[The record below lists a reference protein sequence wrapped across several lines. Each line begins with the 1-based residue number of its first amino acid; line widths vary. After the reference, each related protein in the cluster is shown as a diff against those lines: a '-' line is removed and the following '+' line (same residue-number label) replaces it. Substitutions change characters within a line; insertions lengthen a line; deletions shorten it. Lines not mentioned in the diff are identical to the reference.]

1 MCEMAKQTVSRT
13 ALGTATMRLIEQYQ
27 LERTRLFNDPVVEDL
42 VGTPIRFLMKFGA
55 MRHLTLQQ
63 SDAIT
68 KGIYG
73 AQICRTR
80 YTDDAVQAALA
91 QGIDQIVILGAGL
104 DTRPYRL
111 PGIERVK
118 VYEVDLPA
126 VQADKKRKIEQHFG
140 RLPGHVTFVP
150 IDFDTQT
157 LEAVLAGTTF
167 DRSRPALF
175 IWEGVTQYISE
186 DGVRRTLDFVG
197 KSAPGSSI
205 VFTYVLKSIIERRS
219 DIPNADRM
227 MDRVAEQAPWIFGL
241 EPSGIQP
248 YLEIFHLLLVED
260 VGSADYQEKYL
271 KPLGRDM
278 EVFEGERIAHAVV
291 G

>member
-1 MCEMAKQTVSRT
+1 MAKQTVSRT

-27 LERTRLFNDPVVEDL
+27 PERTRLFNDPVVKDL
-42 VGTPIRFLMKFGA
+42 VGTLIRFLMRFGA
-55 MRHLTLQQ
+55 MRGLTLQQ

-80 YTDDAVQAALA
+80 YIDDAVQSALA
-91 QGIDQIVILGAGL
+91 HGIDQIVILGAGL

-126 VQADKKRKIEQHFG
+126 VQADKKQKIEQIFG
-140 RLPGHVTFVP
+140 SVPGHVTFVP

-157 LEAVLAGTTF
+157 LETVLTGTPF
-167 DRSRPALF
+167 DRPRSALF
-175 IWEGVTQYISE
+175 IWEGVTQYVSE

-197 KSAPGSSI
+197 KSAHGSRI
-205 VFTYVLKSIIERRS
+205 VFTYVLESIIERRS
-219 DIPNADRM
+219 DILNADRM

-241 EPSGIQP
+241 EPSGIQS
-248 YLEIFHLLLVED
+248 YLETFHLLLVED

-278 EVFEGERIAHAVV
+278 EVFAGERITQAVV

>member
-1 MCEMAKQTVSRT
+1 MAKQTVSRT
-13 ALGTATMRLIEQYQ
+13 ALGAATMRLIEQYQ
-27 LERTRLFNDPVVEDL
+27 PVETRLFNDPLVKDL
-42 VGTPIRFLMKFGA
+42 VGTPIRFLMQFAA
-55 MRHLTLQQ
+55 MRRLTLQQ

-80 YTDDAVQAALA
+80 YIDDAVKAALA

-111 PGIERVK
+111 QGIEHVK

-157 LEAVLAGTTF
+157 LETVLADTMV
-167 DRSRPALF
+167 DRSRLALY

-186 DGVRRTLDFVG
+186 DGVRQTLDFVG

-219 DIPNADRM
+219 DIPNADKM
-227 MDRVAEQAPWIFGL
+227 MDRVAEQSPWIFGL
-241 EPSGIQP
+241 EPSGIQH
-248 YLEIFHLLLVED
+248 YLETFHLFLVDE
-260 VGSADYQEKYL
+260 VGSVDYQEKYL
-271 KPLGRDM
+271 SPLGRVM
-278 EVFEGERIAHAVV
+278 EVFAGERIAHAVV